1 MAQKLRSTSIAHHFH
16 HFTPLFK
23 WPRPHHPR
31 QAAVGAAAPGPSRE
45 GRRPSPPSWEGRGK
59 PSVLSIEFAWQVL
72 KDLMTWYYHGKDI
85 PIAKLPV
92 RAILA
97 EWYEVC
103 NEDGISVRPQRAAPK
118 GNRSCGSSSSSSV
131 PLPQLT

>member
-1 MAQKLRSTSIAHHFH
+1 MSGVVSERSGV
-16 HFTPLFK
+16 LQYR
-23 WPRPHHPR
+23 RPDLLSPVR
-31 QAAVGAAAPGPSRE
+31 RAARRPSRPSRE

-118 GNRSCGSSSSSSV
+118 GNSSCGSSSSSSV
-131 PLPQLT
+131 PLPLLT